1 MFKVQHKDDA
11 WELGVLNV
19 CGLVDHKEMIPSIG
33 EQPELWQAYENGQDD
48 AADLSG
54 EALEAFAAQ
63 YAAMWC
69 V

>member
-48 AADLSG
+48 AADLSDD
-54 EALEAFAAQ
+54 ALEAFAAQ